1 MNQSAIN
8 YTSNPQAERIK
19 QERQRLGLTQI
30 QLSEWIGVGKTTVIN
45 WEKEDGTSPNA
56 IQMSKLL
63 DFGFDIHFIL
73 TGSRNETNESNCY
86 DHADDYEYIPVYD
99 VEASAGFGM
108 TAYGATAPVSHLA
121 FRKDWLKM
129 RGLYPKD
136 LSIITA
142 KGDSMEP
149 TIESGNTLLV
159 DASKSNPRDG
169 HIYVILS
176 NDALWV
182 KRVQRQFDGSLLLL
196 SDNPAYP
203 PQTLDFKNHPDVQVI
218 GQVVNVSK
226 DLA

>member
-1 MNQSAIN
+1 MSLIFRDNIRQLVEQMGVNISEFSEIIGEKPSRVNDVLQGKQRPPFDMVEKIINSLQVDANWLITGIQSN
-8 YTSNPQAERIK
+8 GNNSENNRPH
-19 QERQRLGLTQI
+19 QE
-30 QLSEWIGVGKTTVIN
+30 S
-45 WEKEDGTSPNA
+45 
-56 IQMSKLL
+56 
-63 DFGFDIHFIL
+63 
-73 TGSRNETNESNCY
+73 
-86 DHADDYEYIPVYD
+86 DDYEYIPVYD

-108 TAYGATAPVSHLA
+108 PAYGASEPVSHLA

-176 NDALWV
+176 NEALWV